1 MIRYH
6 VPSVASN
13 LKLQRRCPHCKR
25 RNGRIHS
32 GMTYRKISDPK
43 VETIAQRRMKCPFC
57 KTTWTVR
64 VEGIGHG
71 RQRTDRLICIGVV
84 LYMLGLSYRG
94 VEQFL
99 TIFGWQG
106 SKSSIERDLAWSGQQ
121 AKALHMRSM
130 RMGVQ
135 VLGVDGTGARMA
147 GQGRAGMLF
156 FVDIGSG
163 KLLFVVRANERDT
176 RQVRRHVQEIV
187 DLVGAEHLR
196 ADELSVYDAAAVG
209 VDRTICLAHWL
220 KSKCKRAWELSR
232 QFATEGLLYES
243 ETMLQLKRL
252 LHEKWSSAGLPEEI
266 ERLVRRFINC
276 RKGTHWKANQL
287 LQHIERTWPYVGR
300 GPGDPTNNM
309 TERVIG
315 LTYKIRAKTMRGFKS
330 WDKALAH
337 PYLSQHLR
345 GDNGTSD
352 LRRII

>member
-1 MIRYH
+1 MICYH
-6 VPSVASN
+6 VPSVGGS
-13 LKLQRRCPHCKR
+13 LKLERTCPHCHR
-25 RNGRIHS
+25 PNGRIHS
-32 GMTYRKISDPK
+32 AITPRPIGDPK
-43 VETIAQRRMKCPFC
+43 IETVAQRRMMCPLC

-64 VEGIGHG
+64 LEGVGDG

-99 TIFGWQG
+99 TMFGWPG
-106 SKSSIERDLAWSGQQ
+106 SKSTIERDLARSGQK
-121 AKALHMRSM
+121 AKALHIQSL

-147 GQGRAGMLF
+147 GQRRAGMLF
-156 FVDIGSG
+156 FVDLGKG
-163 KLLFVVRANERDT
+163 KLVGVVRANETDS

-196 ADELSVYDAAAVG
+196 TDELSVYDGAAEG

-220 KSKCKRAWELSR
+220 KTKCGRAGQLSG
-232 QFATEGLLYES
+232 QFAAEGLVYES
-243 ETMLQLKRL
+243 QTMLELKRL
-252 LHEKWSSAGLPEEI
+252 LHEKWSSPRLPGEI

-276 RKGTHWKANQL
+276 HRGLHGQANQL

-300 GPGDPTNNM
+300 GPGDPTNNV

-315 LTYKIRAKTMRGFKS
+315 LTYKIRSKTMRGFKS

-337 PYLSQHLR
+337 PYLSQYLR
-345 GDNGTSD
+345 GEDGVSD
-352 LRRII
+352 LRRVI